1 MEAEAMYK
9 RILVPLDGSA
19 LAEAVLPHAQEL
31 AQCCG
36 AELVLLRV
44 AVAPGFVIDPVEAWA
59 AAVEEAKDYVS
70 GRAKTLEGRGLKISA
85 KARWGDPAEE
95 MVAYAH
101 QEHIDLIAMATHGRT
116 GLKRV
121 ALGSV
126 AEHVLRRTPTP
137 VLLVRAPMPVEA

>member
-1 MEAEAMYK
+1 MYK

-19 LAEAVLPHAQEL
+19 WAEAVLPHAQEL
-31 AQCCG
+31 AKCCG

-44 AVAPGFVIDPVEAWA
+44 AVVPAFVIDPVEAWA
-59 AAVEEAKDYVS
+59 TAVEEAKDYVR
-70 GRAKTLEGRGLKISA
+70 GQAKTLEGRGLKILA
-85 KARWGDPAEE
+85 KARWGDPAQEILE
-95 MVAYAH
+95 YAH

-137 VLLVRAPMPVEA
+137 VHLVRAPMPVEA